1 MPRNFIQASR
11 YAIGIEELISA
22 KDQGDIPDSEYVFG
36 DHDQTELSGKNA
48 EKNLKMTKVSMIAQE
63 VGQCPVLSFGNS
75 AGDMLHCLF
84 RRSAAHV

>member
-1 MPRNFIQASR
+1 M
-11 YAIGIEELISA
+11 
-22 KDQGDIPDSEYVFG
+22 
-36 DHDQTELSGKNA
+36 ELSGKNA

-84 RRSAAHV
+84 RRSAAHVWKIPHNMGGSLTDDNQSSAA